1 MLTRDF
7 ILSLDDLPREEVAIP
22 EWKGSVYVRALTG
35 AERDS
40 LERMISKDNVSRARI
55 AVLSVV
61 DADGNRL
68 FTDGD
73 VDRLAGKHGG
83 ALERI
88 VNASLRFNRLTDAA
102 ITDAGNA

>member
-1 MLTRDF
+1 MLTRDE
-7 ILSLDDLPREEVAIP
+7 ILGLDDLPREEVVIP

-35 AERDS
+35 AERDA
-40 LERMISKDNVSRARI
+40 LERMISKDSVSRARI

-61 DADGNRL
+61 NAEGERL
-68 FTDGD
+68 FTDAD